1 MPILT
6 RLAVFAS
13 ILAMLS
19 TIAGTSHASNPNV
32 DWIWSVQPHAH
43 PGLRAGA
50 IPELA
55 PQTRQVKKKSK
66 QVSKRRIKGLTPRL
80 SQLLRKV
87 ESHFGRRVH
96 ITSGCRS
103 KAHNHRVGGARK
115 SLHLK
120 CMAADIK
127 VAKVSKEKLKRFLR
141 TLPNHGG
148 IGTYCNKSIVHI
160 DVGRR
165 RSWHYGCKKRRHYAS
180 KSKKRRVASLTKRK
194 KKKTQR

>member
-55 PQTRQVKKKSK
+55 PQTRQLKKKSK

-160 DVGRR
+160 DVGPR
-165 RSWHYGCKKRRHYAS
+165 RSWHYGCKKRRHYAR
-180 KSKKRRVASLTKRK
+180 KSKKRLASLTRRK
-194 KKKTQR
+194 KKKTRR